1 MHVAS
6 SVIAYI
12 RGKVAHA
19 LQFKS
24 ALRYGGLGPCMLPAA
39 YFKANSLCFTAEEY
53 PVDWALA
60 FCMLLTFSVRH
71 LESLYCML
79 HKSILEFA
87 TACVIFSKTPMLM
100 DQFWSSLPG
109 HSLHYCTLAFPRPAS
124 SFSALLYS

>member
-60 FCMLLTFSVRH
+60 LCMLLTFSVRH

-79 HKSILEFA
+79 HKSILEFT
-87 TACVIFSKTPMLM
+87 TACVIFSKTPKLLCLGIPYIIARSP
-100 DQFWSSLPG
+100 FRGLPVVSLR
-109 HSLHYCTLAFPRPAS
+109 SCTLEEV
-124 SFSALLYS
+124 